1 MKNIERFIPQLAGK
15 DYGKAV
21 VVNSRGTESKKDVLE
36 LEYLFDDQKLTIKE
50 IFLKLCNDILKL
62 QQENKLLKEELLLKI
77 EENKNLQNEINKS
90 LLEYIKNN
98 GGII

>member
-1 MKNIERFIPQLAGK
+1 MKNIERFVPQLAGK

-36 LEYLFDDQKLTIKE
+36 LEYLIDNQKFTVKE
-50 IFLKLCNDILKL
+50 IFLKLNNEISEL
-62 QQENKLLKEELLLKI
+62 QQETKLLVEELLKKM